1 MRRSLIVLVVGILTV
16 ATSGITLAGPD
27 KNSEELFPNE
37 RRILS
42 NSQKTYKD
50 GTKAGSASNMVVVG
64 HEGIG
69 DRGFNADVWVHGGF
83 AYIGHWGFQDWA
95 TGNTRFCPEIPDSG
109 VSVIDVRNASTPRRV
124 ATLQN
129 PAHTSA
135 EDVVVY
141 RAPYGPSAG
150 RDIAASGIQTC
161 GSRFD
166 LGIPR
171 GLMLWDVT
179 DPAHPVSLGIHNT
192 GCCTRGVHEF
202 EIGHRADLGRT
213 FAYVSVPFSERAEAS
228 SPSGTRDVLGRG
240 DARIIDITDP
250 AHPFEVSTFGIKR
263 DLGIDPASI
272 GQGCD
277 PVAFGHGMTPSGD
290 GKLLVV
296 SYWDAGFIA
305 LDIAAPNAPRF
316 LSRTIYA
323 PWEDGDGHS
332 ASYDDARK
340 LLFSADEDFCKG
352 GPAVE
357 QGWGYMRIWDYSNPG
372 APRQI
377 ASFKTTNSLGSSD
390 PGAGDYVIHNPL
402 VVGTDVYISWYTDGV
417 RVVDASDPRAPR
429 EVAHFVPPAGQN
441 PVKPA
446 QRGVLT
452 NTAQIW
458 GVVVDE
464 STGLVYASDMNS
476 GLWILRRTD
485 TP

>member
-1 MRRSLIVLVVGILTV
+1 MRKSLVALAVGVLTL
-16 ATSGITLAGPD
+16 ATSMVTLADPD
-27 KNSEELFPNE
+27 KNSEELFASE
-37 RRILS
+37 QQIL
-42 NSQKTYKD
+42 NDSQKTYD
-50 GTKAGSASNMVVVG
+50 GAKAGSAWNMAVVG
-64 HEGIG
+64 HDSIG
-69 DRGFNADVWVHGGF
+69 GRGFNADVWVHAGY

-95 TGNTRFCPEIPDSG
+95 TGNDRFCPEGPASG
-109 VSVIDVRNASTPRRV
+109 VAVIDVRNPSSPTRA

-129 PAHTSA
+129 PANTSA
-135 EDVVVY
+135 EDVVAY
-141 RAPYGPSAG
+141 RARYGAFAG
-150 RDIAASGIQTC
+150 RHIAAAGIQTC

-166 LGIPR
+166 LSIPR

-179 DPAHPVSLGIHNT
+179 DPTHPVEVGIYDS

-228 SPSGTRDVLGRG
+228 SPSGTRDRLGRG

-250 AHPFEVSTFGIKR
+250 AHPFEVSTFGIKK
-263 DLGIDPASI
+263 DLGLDPAA
-272 GQGCD
+272 GQGCF
-277 PVAFGHGMTPSGD
+277 AISYGHGMTPSAD
-290 GKLLVV
+290 GKLLFL

-305 LDIAAPNAPRF
+305 LDVTKPATPKF
-316 LSRTIYA
+316 LSQTRYA
-323 PWEDGDGHS
+323 RWEDGDAHS
-332 ASYDDARK
+332 ASYDDTRK

-352 GPAVE
+352 GNGIEP
-357 QGWGYMRIWDYSNPG
+357 GWGYLRIWDYANPR

-377 ASFKTTNSLGSSD
+377 ATFKTPNSLGPSD

-402 VVGTDVYISWYTDGV
+402 VIGTDVYISWYTDGV
-417 RVVDASDPRAPR
+417 RVVDASNPLAPR
-429 EVAHFVPPAGQN
+429 EVAYFVPPAGQN

-446 QRGVLT
+446 QRGILT

-464 STGLVYASDMNS
+464 ATGLVYASDMNS

-485 TP
+485 R